1 MYLYAD
7 NDTKAMKLP
16 MKRSLLSILSLLL
29 ALTVLAQGVPALEQ
43 LKTDPKK
50 AYGTDYPY
58 LFETV
63 QPTRSPRGYKPFYIS
78 HYGRHGSRYYWNS
91 TLYNQLDTMMTA
103 AHDKH
108 LLTDEGEKFYARF
121 MEAKDELMT
130 GISELTQLGWEQHQ
144 GIARTMYNRFPEV
157 FRKGGNI
164 LAISS
169 LSGRCV
175 LSMSAFCQE
184 LTQCNPALEIRE
196 QSSRFTL
203 DGVVPDDKENPLKRD
218 FPKAT
223 PRYEKNRDK
232 FVSDDHLRDDIIKRV
247 FMSTDGLPGG
257 RRIAG
262 DLINLYTSLPNI
274 YHEGMMGDIIS
285 DQEIVERWESS
296 NLGSYSWV
304 FSLQYAMIPILED
317 IIRKADAVIDGS
329 SDRVADLR
337 FGHDSCIG
345 PLTVLMGLNGADR
358 DPEDPYEVKDCYQN
372 WETCKASNIQ
382 LVFYRGRK
390 ASDPILVKCMLNGFE
405 ASLPIASDMFP
416 YYRWADLRSFYLD
429 KCNSVK

>member
-1 MYLYAD
+1 
-7 NDTKAMKLP
+7 MKKLLFP
-16 MKRSLLSILSLLL
+16 IFFLAVSLSCM
-29 ALTVLAQGVPALEQ
+29 AQGIPALEQ
-43 LKTDPKK
+43 LKADPKK
-50 AYGTDYPY
+50 SYGNDYPY

-63 QPTRSPRGYKPFYIS
+63 EPTRAPRGYKPFYIS
-78 HYGRHGSRYYWNS
+78 HYARHGSRYYWNS
-91 TLYNQLDTMMTA
+91 TLYNQLDTILTA
-103 AHDKH
+103 AHNGH
-108 LLTDEGEKFYARF
+108 LLTETGEGFYSRF
-121 MEAKDELMT
+121 LEAKDELMT

-144 GIARTMYNRFPEV
+144 GIARTMYERFPEV
-157 FRKGGNI
+157 FRKGGDI

-184 LTQCNPALEIRE
+184 LVQCNPALEIRE

-223 PRYEKNRDK
+223 PRYERNRDR
-232 FVSDDHLRDDIIKRV
+232 FVSDDSLNDKILKRV
-247 FMSTDGLPGG
+247 FVSTEGLPGNG

-262 DLINLYTSLPNI
+262 DLINLYSSLPNI
-274 YHEGMMGDIIS
+274 YHEGMMDGIIS
-285 DQEIVERWESS
+285 DQEMVDRWESS

-304 FSLQYAMIPILED
+304 FSNQYAMIPILED
-317 IIRKADAVIDGS
+317 IIRKADAAVDGTGG
-329 SDRVADLR
+329 RVADLR

-345 PLTVLMGLNGADR
+345 PLTVLMGINGADR

-382 LVFYRGRK
+382 LVFYRGRRT
-390 ASDPILVKCMLNGFE
+390 ADPVLVKCLLNGFE
-405 ASLPIASDMFP
+405 ASLPIETDSFP
-416 YYRWADLRSFYLD
+416 YYRWDDLRDFYTAR
-429 KCNSVK
+429 CNQVYQQ

>member
-1 MYLYAD
+1 
-7 NDTKAMKLP
+7 MKKTLP
-16 MKRSLLSILSLLL
+16 FILLLLSIV
-29 ALTVLAQGVPALEQ
+29 TGWAQNVPALEQ
-43 LKTDPKK
+43 LKADPRK
-50 AYGTDYPY
+50 AYGNDYPY
-58 LFETV
+58 MFKTV

-78 HYGRHGSRYYWNS
+78 HYARHGSRYYWNS
-91 TLYNQLDTMMTA
+91 TLYNQLDTLMTA
-103 AHDKH
+103 AHDKQ
-108 LLTDEGEKFYARF
+108 LLTDEGERFYGRF

-184 LTQCNPALEIRE
+184 LVQCNPALEIRE

-223 PRYEKNRDK
+223 PRYEKNRDR
-232 FVSDDHLRDDIIKRV
+232 FVSDDSLRDKIIQRV
-247 FMSTDGLPGG
+247 FTSTGGLPGG
-257 RRIAG
+257 QRIAG

-274 YHEGMMGDIIS
+274 YHEGMMGSIIS
-285 DQEIVERWESS
+285 DQEIVDRWESS

-304 FSLQYAMIPILED
+304 FSNQYAMIPILED
-317 IIRKADAVIDGS
+317 IIRKADAAIDGS
-329 SDRVADLR
+329 GGRVADLR

-345 PLTVLMGLNGADR
+345 PLTVLMGINGADK
-358 DPEDPYEVKDCYQN
+358 DPEDPYEVKECYQN
-372 WETCKASNIQ
+372 WETCKAANIQ

-390 ASDPILVKCMLNGFE
+390 ASDPVLVKCMLNGFE
-405 ASLPIASDMFP
+405 ATLPIDTDIFP
-416 YYRWADLRSFYLD
+416 YYRWDDLRRFYVAR
-429 KCNSVK
+429 CESVK

>member
-1 MYLYAD
+1 
-7 NDTKAMKLP
+7 MKKTLP
-16 MKRSLLSILSLLL
+16 FILLLLSIV
-29 ALTVLAQGVPALEQ
+29 TGWAQNVPALEQ
-43 LKTDPKK
+43 LKADPRK
-50 AYGTDYPY
+50 AYGNDYPY
-58 LFETV
+58 MFKTV

-78 HYGRHGSRYYWNS
+78 HYARHGSRYYWNS
-91 TLYNQLDTMMTA
+91 TLYNQLDTLMTV

-108 LLTDEGEKFYARF
+108 LLTDEGERFYGRF

-184 LTQCNPALEIRE
+184 LVQCNSALEIRE

-223 PRYEKNRDK
+223 PRYEKNRDR
-232 FVSDDHLRDDIIKRV
+232 FVSDDSLRDKIIQRV
-247 FMSTDGLPGG
+247 FTSTDGLPGDQ
-257 RRIAG
+257 RIAG

-274 YHEGMMGDIIS
+274 YHEGMMGSIIS
-285 DQEIVERWESS
+285 DQEIVDRWESS

-304 FSLQYAMIPILED
+304 FSNQYAMIPILED
-317 IIRKADAVIDGS
+317 IIRKADAAIDGS
-329 SDRVADLR
+329 GGRVADLR

-345 PLTVLMGLNGADR
+345 PLTVLMGINGADK
-358 DPEDPYEVKDCYQN
+358 DPEDPYKVKDCYQN
-372 WETCKASNIQ
+372 WETCKAANIQ

-390 ASDPILVKCMLNGFE
+390 ASDPVLVKCMMNGFE
-405 ASLPIASDMFP
+405 ATLPIATDSFP
-416 YYRWADLRSFYLD
+416 YYKWDDLRRFYVER
-429 KCNSVK
+429 CGSVK